1 MNVSGIVFS
10 NDELKRLKNIER
22 NTNRLKELGL
32 WEYAPKKP
40 KGKVSRQHTVSLGRK
55 SSLVEKVTMVW
66 TCFLTLI
73 YMINFNFWINFNCLL
88 RQRLTMNN

>member
-1 MNVSGIVFS
+1 LTVRDFIPLGAY
-10 NDELKRLKNIER
+10 DELIHEPQTQPLVVETLADKQSEQNISLQHE
-22 NTNRLKELGL
+22 KE
-32 WEYAPKKP
+32 
-40 KGKVSRQHTVSLGRK
+40 
-55 SSLVEKVTMVW
+55 SLVEKVTMVW